1 MALVLHR
8 PFALALLLA
17 AGLLGPVPALADA
30 VPAPRPAPPEPPVA
44 ESLANVTPWL
54 ESKDWTV
61 RSIAAYGL
69 RRRTEPG
76 VVVLCA
82 RALARETDPLVEGM
96 LLGALQGRPR
106 IDLVSEGGVT
116 LAEALVGRLEHRH
129 PLLRE
134 RAHALLTRM
143 PPVPLGDKPEI
154 LKGWWARGREAL
166 AEEQAFL
173 LKQPRA
179 PAAGGAPAAPGETKT
194 VAPVDPDVYSWVE
207 GLQRDGLELVVVMD
221 STGSMGAVIA
231 AAKAQC
237 QALVRRLRFL
247 VPQFRA
253 GLVTYDDGA
262 RLRAPLTVDEAELQ
276 KAFDKVAAAGGGD
289 IEEGVDKGIY
299 LALKQEQVAWSRKA
313 HRVIVVV
320 GDAPP
325 HDGDVAPLLKR
336 LAKSADDEMF
346 EHPVSVHCVATSS
359 EGVEHF
365 RAIAG
370 AGRGAYITL
379 GTTDRLADALV
390 LLTFGNKYRTLA
402 EAWLEEVDKL
412 RATAPPPA
420 PGAGG
425 NR

>member
-1 MALVLHR
+1 MPSAR
-8 PFALALLLA
+8 ALLLV
-17 AGLLGPVPALADA
+17 GLLVGPATAADT
-30 VPAPRPAPPEPPVA
+30 PPGPKPAPPVPPVA
-44 ESLANVTPWL
+44 ESLSNVQPWL

-82 RALARETDPLVEGM
+82 RALAREEDPLVEGM

-106 IDLVSEGGVT
+106 TDLVSEGGVV
-116 LAEALVGRLEHRH
+116 LAEGLVARLEHRH

-134 RAHALLTRM
+134 RAHALLARL

-154 LKGWWARGREAL
+154 LRGWWERGREAL

-179 PAAGGAPAAPGETKT
+179 PLPGGAAPAPGESKT

-207 GLQRDGLELVVVMD
+207 GLQRDGLEVVIALD

-262 RLRAPLTVDEAELQ
+262 RLRAPLTTDEVELQ
-276 KAFDKVAAAGGGD
+276 RAFDKVAAAGGGD
-289 IEEGVDKGIY
+289 VEEGVDKGIY
-299 LALKQEQVAWSRKA
+299 LAMKQEQVAWSRKA
-313 HRVIVVV
+313 HRAIVVV

-336 LAKSADDEMF
+336 LAKAAEDDLF
-346 EHPVSVHCVATSS
+346 DHPVSVHCVATTA

-379 GTTDRLADALV
+379 GTTERLADALV
-390 LLTFGNKYRTLA
+390 LLTFGNRFRAFA
-402 EAWLEEVDKL
+402 ETWLEEVDKL
-412 RATAPPPA
+412 RAAAP
-420 PGAGG
+420 
-425 NR
+425 R